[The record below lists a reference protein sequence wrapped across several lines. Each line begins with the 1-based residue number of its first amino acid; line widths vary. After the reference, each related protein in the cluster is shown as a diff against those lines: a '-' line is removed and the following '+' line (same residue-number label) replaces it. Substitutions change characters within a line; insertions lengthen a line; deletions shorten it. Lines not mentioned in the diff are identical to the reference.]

1 MEFLNYN
8 EKCILDCCTRLA
20 HSHSHSNIHC
30 KLCSSVHS
38 FIHLFIRVYAF
49 IRLLSFDTHTH
60 TQRIYTHTRIS
71 HEQRTGEKLKMQT
84 KCTIYIHLHNLCD
97 FFLLCIYYFLFSF
110 IINDARFWIHING
123 ESPIVLFLS
132 VFLDCYEMCA
142 DKIQISICASTI
154 HTLTHTTDTRT
165 HTLT

>member
-1 MEFLNYN
+1 MQHSPLWEWHPLLTHRLSCVILVSLTNCCCSTGKMEFLNYN

-49 IRLLSFDTHTH
+49 IRLLSFDAHTH
-60 TQRIYTHTRIS
+60 TRAYLVNK
-71 HEQRTGEKLKMQT
+71 ELAKLKMQT

-97 FFLLCIYYFLFSF
+97 FFLLCIHYFLFSF
-110 IINDARFWIHING
+110 IINDARF
-123 ESPIVLFLS
+123 
-132 VFLDCYEMCA
+132 
-142 DKIQISICASTI
+142 
-154 HTLTHTTDTRT
+154 
-165 HTLT
+165 